1 MLELYFFRNISDYN
15 ELWEKTQNAYKR
27 NSLNKRKVKI
37 VKTIFLEEKVMKQY
51 SEKIKWDNEFVIN
64 NIGLMKIKNGVWNC
78 IELRTQDMGIVIMAD
93 GYPYARFVALRM

>member
-1 MLELYFFRNISDYN
+1 MLELYFFRDVSDYN
-15 ELWEKTQNAYKR
+15 ELCEKTKNAYKR

-37 VKTIFLEEKVMKQY
+37 VKTIFLEERVMRQY
-51 SEKIKWDNEFVIN
+51 SEEIKRDNEFVIN

-78 IELRTQDMGIVIMAD
+78 IELKAQDMSLVIMAD